1 MSTHDYNIANAS
13 GASVRQ
19 DINNALAAI
28 LSNNSNESEPS
39 TKEAYMTWVNN
50 SSGIDSFNIRNSGN
64 SNFVEVFRIDGTHIK
79 LTNVSVLALEDGTAS
94 SCALSFNDDLNTGI
108 FSSAADTFNVA
119 TAGVERLELKA
130 SETVFNEDGAD
141 TDFRVE
147 GSGEANLFFID
158 AANQRIGLGTG
169 SPTGKFHIKSS
180 APTIYFEDTGANG
193 SAVTIIEDVNGFFK
207 IRNDA
212 SNVGTGSG
220 IGFEIDSS
228 EKMRIDSTGKIGIGD
243 SDPTSQ
249 LHLTGSGTSH
259 AGLNVHSILEDSTAM
274 AENVGGLQVFEGT
287 YISGSTSP
295 AAFAAIHGGKE
306 NGTTSN
312 YAGYL
317 RFFTRANGSLPA
329 EKLRLDS
336 SGNLKITS
344 EHLRFNTTGKGI
356 IFGIDGG
363 SNRPSIVGNYTSS
376 SDNNIEF
383 NTTGSLRM
391 TLNSSGSLGIG
402 LTPNSGQGILQI
414 SGGLKIAGSAS
425 ASDTASPYIFR
436 TSGANNMVFA
446 TGSNERMR
454 LDEFGFLGLGAD
466 SPSGFSSAARNL
478 VVSTS
483 SGNCGLTIN
492 TGAADQIGSIFFAEG
507 TGASGKGRIRYEHA
521 NNALAFSSDDSEAMR
536 IDSSQRLLLGATS
549 AYDTASGNAIVQIDG
564 VGGASLAVTGNSTG
578 SQTRIS
584 FFNPNGRVGFV
595 STDGSATVYNTS
607 GSDKTLKKNFE
618 SWTEN
623 TLDLFK
629 NINPQKFN
637 YIHED
642 DGANKTKGFIA
653 QEMVSSFPEAY
664 TKEDKKDAKYY
675 FNPSGMVV
683 YLMKAIQEL
692 EAKVAALEAA

>member
-1 MSTHDYNIANAS
+1 MSTHDYNLANQS
-13 GASVRQ
+13 GASFRS
-19 DINNALAAI
+19 DLNNCLAAI
-28 LSNNSNESEPS
+28 LSNNSNASSPS
-39 TKEAYMTWVNN
+39 TTVAYMLWADTN
-50 SSGIDSFNIRNSGN
+50 SATLKIRNSAN
-64 SNFVEVFRIDGTHIK
+64 DDWVELFQLDGT
-79 LTNVSVLALEDGTAS
+79 LTLEDGSAS
-94 SCALSFNDDLNTGI
+94 TPALAFRDDLNTGI

-119 TAGVERLELKA
+119 TGGVERLELKA

-169 SPTGKFHIKSS
+169 SPSGKFHIKSS
-180 APTIYFEDTGANG
+180 APNIYFEDTGANG
-193 SAVTIIEDVNGFFK
+193 SAVTIIEDVDGFFK

-220 IGFEIDSS
+220 IGFEIDAS
-228 EKMRIDSTGKIGIGD
+228 EKMRIESSGKIGIGD
-243 SDPTSQ
+243 SSPTSQ

-259 AGLNVHSILEDSTAM
+259 AGLNVHSIFEDSTAM
-274 AENVGGLQVFEGT
+274 AENVGGLQVFEGR

-336 SGNLKITS
+336 SGNLKIIS

-363 SNRPSIVGNYTSS
+363 SDRPSIVGNYTSS
-376 SDNNIEF
+376 TNNNIEF

-391 TLNSSGSLGIG
+391 VIDSSGNLVVGGTSAQAADSATLMADGEV
-402 LTPNSGQGILQI
+402 TASGFYFTNNI
-414 SGGLKIAGSAS
+414 GSAM
-425 ASDTASPYIFR
+425 
-436 TSGANNMVFA
+436 NNTGIRRATTNTMVFD
-446 TGSNERMR
+446 TNSLERMR

-466 SPSGFSSAARNL
+466 SPAGFSSAARNL
-478 VVSTS
+478 VISTS

-492 TGAADQIGSIFFAEG
+492 TGAADQVGSIFFAEG
-507 TGASGKGRIRYEHA
+507 TSASGKGRIRYEHA
-521 NNALAFSSDDSEAMR
+521 NNAMAFSTDDSEAMR
-536 IDSSQRLLLGATS
+536 IDSSQRLLVGTTTAF
-549 AYDTASGNAIVQIDG
+549 DTASGFALVQIDAAG
-564 VGGASLAVTGNSTG
+564 SAGLTVTGNSTG
-578 SQTRIS
+578 SQTRVS
-584 FFNPNGRVGFV
+584 FFNPNGRVGFI